1 MLGLCLFLF
10 GQKDGEYDLVSDI
23 EKEGFKATHMNTFCI
38 LEKTKHSNWLIA
50 GLNMQFNVIEVFV
63 KVFVVEGNSCA

>member
-10 GQKDGEYDLVSDI
+10 GQKDGEYDLVYDI

-38 LEKTKHSNWLIA
+38 LEKKKHSN
-50 GLNMQFNVIEVFV
+50 
-63 KVFVVEGNSCA
+63 